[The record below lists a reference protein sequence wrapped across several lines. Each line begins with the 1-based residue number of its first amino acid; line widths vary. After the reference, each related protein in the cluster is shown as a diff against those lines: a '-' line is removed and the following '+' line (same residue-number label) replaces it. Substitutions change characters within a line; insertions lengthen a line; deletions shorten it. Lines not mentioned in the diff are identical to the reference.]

1 MQALPAP
8 RARFRLFW
16 FLAMFAAATA
26 WATAARADSP
36 TIVAVE
42 EDWELVVANPDAN
55 NNAPQVTCVMS
66 PGGAIGSVRAALE
79 INQQTHPRYA
89 PGGVQLQLW
98 HGEYPLHEQTLFNT
112 AVMAQ
117 PNETVTW
124 TQTMHLASGVLVFE
138 VVNGSSTTW
147 GAFGGGGSLRVVCLT
162 GLEDLNRYSPDVS
175 AANSA
180 VGFAANRVQS
190 LVLKRVR
197 RITSTGDV
205 LEDNTP
211 RPVLQQ
217 E

>member
-8 RARFRLFW
+8 LARFRPFW
-16 FLAMFAAATA
+16 FLATFAAVAAWAAAT
-26 WATAARADSP
+26 RADSP

-55 NNAPQVTCVMS
+55 NNAPQVTCVVS
-66 PGGAIGSVRAALE
+66 PVGTISSVRAALE
-79 INQQTHPRYA
+79 INQQTLPRYA
-89 PGGVQLQLW
+89 PGGLQLQLW
-98 HGEYPLHEQTLFNT
+98 YGEHPLYEQTLPNT
-112 AVMAQ
+112 VVMAQ

-124 TQTMHLASGVLVFE
+124 TQTMQLASGVLVFE
-138 VVNGSSTTW
+138 VLNGSSTTW

-162 GLEDLNRYSPDVS
+162 ELEDLNRYSPDVS
-175 AANSA
+175 VANSA

-197 RITSTGDV
+197 RISSTGDV
-205 LEDNTP
+205 FEDNTP